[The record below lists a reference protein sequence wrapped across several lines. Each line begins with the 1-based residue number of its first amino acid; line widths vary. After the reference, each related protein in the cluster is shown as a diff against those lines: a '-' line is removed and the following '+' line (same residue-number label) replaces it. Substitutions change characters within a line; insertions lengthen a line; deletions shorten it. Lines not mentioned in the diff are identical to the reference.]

1 MKAFKKHILIFI
13 LILIGTYFG
22 GIKGVEADNLNWY
35 GVKVECIY
43 MDGGAYSFS
52 YVQVDDSSKWFGAY
66 EPNVNR
72 ITYNLVGVDT
82 TKSATSS
89 SVSYINYPVPHISQL
104 SNHKCEKF
112 LRTGTITQKDDDGNK
127 STKTYYKFS
136 DSEYVIFEPKDF
148 ETQETTWWSWFG
160 SWSDIYKEFLAIDAN
175 SNGSTFEL
183 VSERYIITDLAGE
196 PNYTLTYREKSD
208 QATGSDNYAYIMVY
222 DNAYLLKTKE
232 KTTILETGKK
242 HFSGI
247 SVNDKGEVVG
257 IEDNDKIC
265 INNPEPFSTTDSTGV
280 ASHYYKY
287 GQIRYEISTGECKG
301 KYDREYIL
309 FNKGLGLGDS
319 PDDELC
325 DSIMP
330 ETSKILK
337 KIIQIAQILVPVLM
351 IALCGLDIGKIV
363 VSGNIEEDLPKQK
376 KKIIARM
383 VVGVSFFFLPLVVML
398 TLDLLK
404 ESGSVEAED
413 VKSIECLFE

>member
-1 MKAFKKHILIFI
+1 MKAFRKHIFLFI
-13 LILIGTYFG
+13 LILIGIYFT

-35 GVKVECIY
+35 GVKIECIY

-52 YVQVDDSSKWFGAY
+52 YLQVDESSKWYGAY
-66 EPNVNR
+66 KPNVNR

-89 SVSYINYPVPHISQL
+89 SVSYINFPVPHISKL
-104 SNHKCEKF
+104 SDHKCRNF
-112 LRTGTITQKDDDGNK
+112 LRTGAITGKDDDGNK

-136 DSEYVIFEPKDF
+136 DSDSFNFKKEDF
-148 ETQETTWWSWFG
+148 DNQETTWWLWFG
-160 SWSDIYKEFLAIDAN
+160 SWSDTYKELQAAIAN
-175 SNGSTFEL
+175 TNGSIYEL

-196 PNYTLTYREKSD
+196 PKYTLTYREKSE

-232 KTTILETGKK
+232 KTTLLEKGKN

-257 IEDNDKIC
+257 IEDDDKIC
-265 INNPEPFSTTDSTGV
+265 INSPEPFSTTDSTGV

-301 KYDREYIL
+301 KFDREHIL
-309 FNKGLGLGDS
+309 FNKGLGFGDS

-351 IALCGLDIGKIV
+351 IVLCGLDIGKIV

-383 VVGVSFFFLPLVVML
+383 LVGVSFFFLPLVVML

-404 ESGSVEAED
+404 ESGAVEAEN